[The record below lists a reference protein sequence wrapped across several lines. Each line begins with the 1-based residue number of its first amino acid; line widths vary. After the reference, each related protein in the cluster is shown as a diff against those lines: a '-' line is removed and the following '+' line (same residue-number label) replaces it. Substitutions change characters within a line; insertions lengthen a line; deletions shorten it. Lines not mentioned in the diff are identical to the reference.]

1 LPKNAGIKRAFDG
14 GDDMKR
20 LFICLLPLLVAMLA
34 AMAAPAAAQ
43 EARPAA
49 EAGAKLLENE
59 QIRVRELRLKAGETI
74 PAQARPNTFLY
85 ALTDGDL
92 VFVPPGRTPYELSFK
107 AGEALWLPAQEAA
120 TRNESGKD
128 IRALLVE
135 IKQRPPAP
143 AKAKG
148 SAKGKAGSKAKSKGA
163 KPAAQPAKAKAKSK

>member
-1 LPKNAGIKRAFDG
+1 
-14 GDDMKR
+14 
-20 LFICLLPLLVAMLA
+20 MLTA
-34 AMAAPAAAQ
+34 TAVPAAAQ
-43 EARPAA
+43 ETRPATA
-49 EAGAKLLENE
+49 EAVAKLLENE

-107 AGEALWLPAQEAA
+107 AGEALWLPAQESA

-143 AKAKG
+143 AKAKEG
-148 SAKGKAGSKAKSKGA
+148 IKRSIKGKTGSKAGKGA
-163 KPAAQPAKAKAKSK
+163 KPAAKSAVKPAKAKAK